1 MPDSTS
7 PANGTGTQDR
17 RQQSGVDGDSQD
29 RNTPPDGWTE
39 EDSHPG
45 YSQRQVAALERDV
58 RDLTAELERKD
69 EQLQAVIN
77 RYERLLAERNRTLT
91 EQDSGTDSETPLS
104 SLRGFLCQ

>member
-7 PANGTGTQDR
+7 PVNGTGTQDR
-17 RQQSGVDGDSQD
+17 
-29 RNTPPDGWTE
+29 NTPPDSRAE

-45 YSQRQVAALERDV
+45 DSQRQVAALEREV

-69 EQLQAVIN
+69 EQLQAVIH

-91 EQDSGTDSETPLS
+91 EQESGTDSETPLS
-104 SLRGFLCQ
+104 SLRSLLCQ